1 MAGRIPD
8 RDIAAIRERVRIEEV
23 VGDYVQLR
31 RAGADSLKG
40 LCPFHNEKS
49 PSFHVRPNHGHFHCF
64 GCGEG
69 GDVYAFVQKIEHVSF
84 VEAVEM
90 LADRI
95 GHTISYS
102 GPATSVQRDRG
113 SRSRLIAANAAAA
126 AFYAAALES
135 DEAAPARQYLTERN
149 FDAEAARHFDCGFAP
164 SGWDSLTKHLQRKG
178 FEFKELEAA
187 GLSRQG
193 RHGPMDRFHRRLLWP
208 IRTSAGE
215 VIGFGARRLFDDDPM
230 EAKYI
235 NTPETLLY
243 KKSSVM
249 FGIDLA
255 KREIAKGHQAV
266 VVEGYTDVMA
276 MHLAGVTTAVASCG
290 TAFGDEH
297 LAMLRRLMMDDNWYR
312 GELIFVF
319 DGDEAGQAA
328 ALKAFDGDQQVAG
341 KSFVAVVAD
350 GMDPCELRLS
360 SGDKALRDLVARSK
374 PMFEFAIRSLIPD
387 GMVLD
392 EDPQARV
399 DALRRCVPLVARI
412 RDYALRDEYARRLAG
427 WTGWSDEAQVL
438 ARVREEANRRGAPQ
452 RGKRRGAS
460 VEHAPPV
467 QSPDA
472 PAEPAAARPDPRDPT
487 LWPQR
492 EALKS
497 ALQYPALAGPV
508 FDALTVESFTH
519 PGYAAVRAAI
529 DAAGGTSAGV
539 TGAQWIDTVRQQTTS
554 ELTAGLI
561 NELGVEAIQVD
572 DEKLPRYIGGVL
584 ARLQEVWMGRQIAEV
599 KSKLQRMSPIEQG
612 DEYHALFGDLVA
624 MEAYRRS
631 LLEQAAGDDLTA

>member
-1 MAGRIPD
+1 MAGRISD
-8 RDIAAIRERVRIEEV
+8 RDIAAIRERARIEEV

-31 RAGADSLKG
+31 RAGADSMKG

-69 GDVYAFVQKIEHVSF
+69 GDVYAFIQKIEHVSF
-84 VEAVEM
+84 VEAVEL

-126 AFYAAALES
+126 EFYAQELES

-149 FDAEAARHFDCGFAP
+149 FDAEAARRFGCGFAP
-164 SGWDSLTKHLQRKG
+164 SGWEKLTKHLQRKG

-187 GLSRQG
+187 GLSREG
-193 RHGPMDRFHRRLLWP
+193 RRGPMDRFHRRLLWP
-208 IRTSAGE
+208 IRTSSGE

-230 EAKYI
+230 EAKYV

-255 KREIAKGHQAV
+255 KRDIAKGHQAV

-297 LAMLRRLMMDDNWYR
+297 LAMLRRLMMDDSFFR
-312 GELIFVF
+312 GELIYVF
-319 DGDEAGQAA
+319 DGDQAGRAA
-328 ALKAFDGDQQVAG
+328 ALKALDGEQNLAG
-341 KSFVAVVAD
+341 QSFVAVAPD
-350 GMDPCELRLS
+350 GMDPCDLRLK
-360 SGDKALRDLVARSK
+360 SGDGALRDLVARRT
-374 PMFEFAIRSLIPD
+374 PLFEFAIRTAIAEMD
-387 GMVLD
+387 LD
-392 EDPQARV
+392 NAEGRV
-399 DALRRCVPLVARI
+399 AALRRCVPMVGLI
-412 RDYALRDEYARRLAG
+412 KDPTLRDEYARQLAG
-427 WTGWSDEAQVL
+427 WVGWDDVAQIID
-438 ARVREEANRRGAPQ
+438 RVRTSAKQPKAPGRASAGSTTPRRVAQQGTE
-452 RGKRRGAS
+452 S
-460 VEHAPPV
+460 
-467 QSPDA
+467 A
-472 PAEPAAARPDPRDPT
+472 PAEPAGARPDPRDPT

-497 ALQYPALAGPV
+497 ALQYPAFAGPV
-508 FDALTVESFTH
+508 FDSLTIESFTH
-519 PGYAAVRAAI
+519 PGYAAVRAAL
-529 DAAGGTSAGV
+529 DAAGGTSTCASG
-539 TGAQWIDTVRQQTTS
+539 GQWIDAVRQQTTS
-554 ELTAGLI
+554 TLTAGLI
-561 NELGVEAIQVD
+561 NELGVEAIAVD
-572 DEKLPRYIGGVL
+572 EEKLPRYVAGVM

-599 KSKLQRMSPIEQG
+599 KSKLQRMSPIEHG

-631 LLEQAAGDDLTA
+631 LLEQASGDDLTV

>member
-1 MAGRIPD
+1 MAGRISD
-8 RDIAAIRERVRIEEV
+8 RDIAAIRERARIEEV

-69 GDVYAFVQKIEHVSF
+69 GDVYAFIQKIEHVSF
-84 VEAVEM
+84 VEAVEL

-95 GHTISYS
+95 GHTITYT
-102 GPATSVQRDRG
+102 GAAATNVQRDRG

-126 AFYAAALES
+126 EFYAAALES
-135 DEAAPARQYLTERN
+135 DEAAPARQYLKERN
-149 FDAEAARHFDCGFAP
+149 FDAEAARRFGCGFAP
-164 SGWDSLTKHLQRKG
+164 SGWEMLTKHLQRKG

-187 GLSRQG
+187 GLSREG
-193 RHGPMDRFHRRLLWP
+193 RRGPMDRFHRRLLWP
-208 IRTSAGE
+208 IRSSAGE

-230 EAKYI
+230 EAKYV

-243 KKSSVM
+243 KKSAVM

-255 KREIAKGHQAV
+255 KRDIARGHQAV

-297 LAMLRRLMMDDNWYR
+297 LGMLRRLMMDDSFFR
-312 GELIFVF
+312 GELIYVF
-319 DGDEAGQAA
+319 DGDAAGRAA
-328 ALKAFDGDQQVAG
+328 ALKAFSGEQNLAG
-341 KSFVAVVAD
+341 QSFVAVAPD
-350 GMDPCELRLS
+350 GMDPCDLRLK
-360 SGDKALRDLVARSK
+360 SGDAVLRDLVARRT
-374 PMFEFAIRSLIPD
+374 PLFEFAIRTAIAEFD
-387 GMVLD
+387 LD
-392 EDPQARV
+392 NAEGRV
-399 DALRRCVPLVARI
+399 AALRRCVPMVGEI
-412 RDYALRDEYARRLAG
+412 KDSTLRDEYARQLAG
-427 WTGWSDEAQVL
+427 WVGWDDVAQVIGRVRDEAKKSK
-438 ARVREEANRRGAPQ
+438 APAGASAPSPRRRGA
-452 RGKRRGAS
+452 
-460 VEHAPPV
+460 EE
-467 QSPDA
+467 
-472 PAEPAAARPDPRDPT
+472 PAESSAAELSAGRPNPKDPT

-497 ALQYPALAGPV
+497 ALQYPAFAGPV
-508 FDALTVESFTH
+508 FDTLTVESFTH

-529 DAAGGTSAGV
+529 DAAGGTSTGI
-539 TGAQWIDTVRQQTTS
+539 TGAQWIDTVRRQTTS
-554 ELTAGLI
+554 TMTAGLI
-561 NELGVEAIQVD
+561 NELGVEAVTVD
-572 DEKLPRYIGGVL
+572 EEKLPRYIAGVL

-631 LLEQAAGDDLTA
+631 LLEQASGDDLTA

>member
-1 MAGRIPD
+1 MSGRISD
-8 RDIAAIRERVRIEEV
+8 RDIAAIREGARIEDV

-69 GDVYAFVQKIEHVSF
+69 GDVYAFIQKIEHVSF
-84 VEAVEM
+84 VEAVEL

-95 GHTISYS
+95 GHTISYT
-102 GPATSVQRDRG
+102 GAATSVQRDRG
-113 SRSRLIAANAAAA
+113 SRSRLLAANAAAA
-126 AFYAAALES
+126 AFYAQALQS
-135 DEAAPARQYLTERN
+135 DEAAPARQYLTERS
-149 FDAEAARHFDCGFAP
+149 FDAAAARKFGCGFAP

-178 FEFKELEAA
+178 FEFEELEAA

-215 VIGFGARRLFDDDPM
+215 VVGFGARRLFDDDAM
-230 EAKYI
+230 EAKYV

-255 KREIAKGHQAV
+255 KRDIAKGHQAV

-290 TAFGDEH
+290 TAFGGEH
-297 LAMLRRLMMDDNWYR
+297 LAMLRRLMMDDSFFR
-312 GELIFVF
+312 GELIYVF
-319 DGDEAGQAA
+319 DGDEAGRAA
-328 ALKAFDGDQQVAG
+328 ALKAFDGEQKLAG
-341 KSFVAVVAD
+341 QSFVAVAPD
-350 GMDPCELRLS
+350 GMDPCDLRLKC
-360 SGDKALRDLVARSK
+360 GDAALRDLVARRT
-374 PMFEFAIRSLIPD
+374 PLFEFAIRAAIAEMD
-387 GMVLD
+387 LD
-392 EDPQARV
+392 SAEGRV
-399 DALRRCVPLVARI
+399 AALRRCVPMVGQI
-412 RDYALRDEYARRLAG
+412 KDPTLRDEYARQLAG
-427 WTGWSDEAQVL
+427 WVGWADVAQVIG
-438 ARVREEANRRGAPQ
+438 RVRGEAKRTKHPRLGRLGSTTIARAAQ
-452 RGKRRGAS
+452 RPTAG
-460 VEHAPPV
+460 PPTELAV
-467 QSPDA
+467 
-472 PAEPAAARPDPRDPT
+472 RPDPRDPT

-508 FDALTVESFTH
+508 FDALTVEGFTH
-519 PGYAAVRAAI
+519 PEYAAVRAAI
-529 DAAGGTSAGV
+529 DTAGGTSAGLSC
-539 TGAQWIDTVRQQTTS
+539 AQWLDMVRQQTTS
-554 ELTAGLI
+554 TVTSALI
-561 NELGVEAIQVD
+561 SELGVEAIQVD
-572 DEKLPRYIGGVL
+572 DDKLPRYIAGVL
-584 ARLQEVWMGRQIAEV
+584 ARLQEVWLGRQIAEV

-631 LLEQAAGDDLTA
+631 LLEQASGDDLTA